1 MKKTTGAI
9 RLGILFCLLLSL
21 TPSPDRPKAAA
32 YRPPQGQSF
41 SAKLDRAGKSCHRAP
56 LVITRA
62 TLWTAEGLVENSE
75 VLFASGRVAAV
86 GKSGAVAR
94 PPGAQV
100 IDASGDTLL
109 PGLIDA
115 HAHLV
120 FPGGAPKEIRDDPR
134 RPEFSITAKQLL
146 RSGVTTA
153 RIHLW
158 DLVDGPAF
166 RRQAEGDC
174 FPSPRLQIGG
184 PGFIGGAPEL
194 AREIVWGVNG
204 AEDIRRKIEQTR
216 SAGAQWVAIHDLY
229 KFAAG
234 QVEGIVAEARRAGLR
249 VMAAGDDPAAIRQ
262 ALEVGVDS
270 IEYLDRTT
278 AEPYSKELLA
288 RMKER
293 GAALFLVPPIG
304 YYHRYFEFRR
314 NAGLLDDPILTEFM
328 PAALGAHL
336 LNDLRAQR
344 SRPHPPPGE
353 RIERSFAS
361 LPVKFRQLYDAGLNV
376 VIGTD
381 CGSPANFQA
390 DSIWWE
396 LENWRKLGVA
406 PVEAIGAATMRG
418 AALLRLPDAGA
429 IKVGARADFV
439 LYKGGLARGGFDVRR
454 VRYVAKG
461 GTLFVKDGRWVGP

>member
-1 MKKTTGAI
+1 MKKTIEVAK
-9 RLGILFCLLLSL
+9 LGILFCLLLSFEAVSARR
-21 TPSPDRPKAAA
+21 SPP
-32 YRPPQGQSF
+32 GQSF
-41 SAKLDRAGKSCHRAP
+41 SAKPDQPGNSCHGAP

-75 VLFASGRVAAV
+75 VVFASGRVAAV

-100 IDASGDTLL
+100 IDAGGDTLL

-146 RSGVTTA
+146 RSGVTAA

-166 RRQAEGDC
+166 RRQADDNC
-174 FPSPRLQIGG
+174 FPAPRLEIGG

-194 AREIVWGVNG
+194 ARDVVWGVKD
-204 AEDIRRKIEQTR
+204 AEDIRRKVERVR
-216 SAGAQWVAIHDLY
+216 SAGAQWIAIHDLH
-229 KFAAG
+229 KFESG
-234 QVEGIVAEARRAGLR
+234 QVEGIVGEARRAGLR
-249 VMAAGDDPAAIRQ
+249 VMAAGDDPATIQR

-278 AEPYSKELLA
+278 AEPYPKELLA

-304 YYHRYFEFRR
+304 YYHRYLEFRR
-314 NAGLLDDPILTEFM
+314 NAELLDDSILTEFM
-328 PAALGAHL
+328 PAALGVYL

-344 SRPHPPPGE
+344 ARPHPTSGA

-381 CGSPANFQA
+381 CGSPANFQV

-406 PVEAIGAATMRG
+406 PVEAIGAATTRG
-418 AALLRLPDAGA
+418 AALLRMPDAGA

-439 LYKGGLARGGFDVRR
+439 LYNGSVTSGSFDVRR

-461 GTLFVKDGRWVGP
+461 GEMFVKEGRWVGP

>member
-1 MKKTTGAI
+1 MTDHRKSYIVNFG
-9 RLGILFCLLLSL
+9 LLLLLQLAPVAVGRS
-21 TPSPDRPKAAA
+21 
-32 YRPPQGQSF
+32 PQGQSF
-41 SAKLDRAGKSCHRAP
+41 SAKPDQPGNSCHGAP

-62 TLWTAEGLVENSE
+62 TLWTAEGLIENSE
-75 VLFASGRVAAV
+75 VVFASGRVAAV

-134 RPEFSITAKQLL
+134 RPEFHITAKQLL

-158 DLVDGPAF
+158 DLAHGPAF
-166 RRQAEGDC
+166 RRQAEDDC
-174 FPSPRLQIGG
+174 FPAPRLQIGG

-194 AREIVWGVNG
+194 AREIVWGVKD
-204 AEDIRRKIEQTR
+204 ADDIRRKIEQTR
-216 SAGAQWVAIHDLY
+216 SAGAQWIAIHDLH

-234 QVEGIVAEARRAGLR
+234 QVDEIVGEARRAGLR
-249 VMAAGDDPAAIRQ
+249 VMAAGDDPATIRQ

-278 AEPYSKELLA
+278 AEPYPKELLA

-293 GAALFLVPPIG
+293 GATLFLVPPIG
-304 YYHRYFEFRR
+304 YYHRYLEFRR
-314 NAGLLDDPILTEFM
+314 DAGSLDDPILTEFM
-328 PAALGAHL
+328 PAALVAHL
-336 LNDLRAQR
+336 LNDLRSQR
-344 SRPHPPPGE
+344 ARPHPPSGE

-406 PVEAIGAATMRG
+406 PSEVIGAATTRG
-418 AALLRLPDAGA
+418 AALLRMPDVGA
-429 IKVGARADFV
+429 LKVGARADFV
-439 LYKGGLARGGFDVRR
+439 LYQGSVTGGKFDVRR
-454 VRYVAKG
+454 VRHVAKG
-461 GTLFVKDGRWVGP
+461 GALFVKDGRWVGP

>member
-1 MKKTTGAI
+1 MKQKLYVAHIG
-9 RLGILFCLLLSL
+9 LLLLSL
-21 TPSPDRPKAAA
+21 ATVSRSAQSPSL
-32 YRPPQGQSF
+32 
-41 SAKLDRAGKSCHRAP
+41 SAKPDKQVGNPCDRTP

-62 TLWTAEGLVENSE
+62 TLWTAEGLIENAE
-75 VLFASGRVAAV
+75 VVFANGLVVAV

-94 PPGAQV
+94 PSGAQV
-100 IDASGDTLL
+100 IDASGDTLA

-134 RPEFSITAKQLL
+134 RPEFSITGKQLL

-166 RRQAEGDC
+166 RRQAEDDC
-174 FPSPRLQIGG
+174 FPAPRLQIGG

-194 AREIVWGVNG
+194 ARGIVWGVKD
-204 AEDIRRKIEQTR
+204 AEYTRRKIERTP
-216 SAGAQWVAIHDLY
+216 SAGAQWIAIHDLD

-234 QVEGIVAEARRAGLR
+234 QIEELVAVARRAGLR
-249 VMAAGDDPAAIRQ
+249 VMAAGDDPATIRQ
-262 ALEVGVDS
+262 ALDAGVDS
-270 IEYLDRTT
+270 IEYLDRSTT
-278 AEPYSKELLA
+278 EPYSKELLA

-293 GAALFLVPPIG
+293 GANLFVVPPIG
-304 YYHRYFEFRR
+304 YYHRYLEFRR
-314 NAGLLDDPILTEFM
+314 NAGSLDDPPLTEFM

-344 SRPHPPPGE
+344 ARPHPPSGA
-353 RIERSFAS
+353 RIEQSFAS

-390 DSIWWE
+390 DSIWGE
-396 LENWRKLGVA
+396 LETWRKLGVA
-406 PVEAIGAATMRG
+406 PLEVLGAATTRG
-418 AALLRLPDAGA
+418 AALLRMPDAGA

-439 LYKGGLARGGFDVRR
+439 LYQGSVTSGRFDVQR

-461 GTLFVKDGRWVGP
+461 GALFVKEGRWVGP